1 MVSNPITPL
10 NPKHV
15 QSSHSK
21 IQHQN
26 PKKYLNIPIKHTRNT
41 KLNGKTPVVLSDL
54 TSILIGVLL
63 RGGSNG
69 DYDCEPNLPQLTRAT
84 YNICDVI
91 EHTLGVSIPRE
102 EILGV
107 ACSRY
112 KLDLPFSIGEK
123 GLRPR

>member
-1 MVSNPITPL
+1 M
-10 NPKHV
+10 
-15 QSSHSK
+15 
-21 IQHQN
+21 
-26 PKKYLNIPIKHTRNT
+26 KHTRNT
-41 KLNGKTPVVLSDL
+41 KPNGKTPVVLSDL

-63 RGGSNG
+63 SGGSNG

-102 EILGV
+102 EMLGV

-123 GLRPR
+123 GVGGNVYAQDKSSMVVVNNQ